1 MHWRSLGVS
10 TVLARVNQNQLGRKG
25 LISTSVPQPV
35 CHEGKSRQELETLS
49 EAEAMVDCCLLAVPH
64 GLLNLLLN
72 ASQDPLP
79 RGGRIHSEVGA
90 PKPSI
95 DK

>member
-10 TVLARVNQNQLGRKG
+10 TVLVRVNQNQLGRKG
-25 LISTSVPQPV
+25 LISASMPQPV
-35 CHEGKSRQELETLS
+35 CHEGKSRQELETLT
-49 EAEAMVDCCLLAVPH
+49 EAETMVDCYLLAVPH
-64 GLLNLLLN
+64 GLLNLLFN
-72 ASQDPLP
+72 SSQDRLP

-95 DK
+95 NK